1 MRSSLL
7 NDVLE
12 LFWLNESISILVKLV
27 ESLTDALALE
37 ASEHLRELRVGHRVC
52 LLAAA
57 NVKLDPF
64 GLPVE
69 WKRALIHVRLHYAAE
84 VVPSDKALVISVEE
98 TESHVI
104 FGIWLSEEVL
114 VRRELSDSEALRRP
128 VSGRDA
134 EKDAKLFALNLV
146 LCFPRNSSV
155 KLEMKCTINM
165 NGQSGL
171 THEIFSALCDNFDEL
186 FRAQDQLSGLLISV
200 RKLLKA
206 RMCVVGEAR

>member
-1 MRSSLL
+1 MT
-7 NDVLE
+7 N
-12 LFWLNESISILVKLV
+12 
-27 ESLTDALALE
+27 ALALE

-69 WKRALIHVRLHYAAE
+69 RKRGLIHVLLHHAAE
-84 VVPSDKALVISVEE
+84 VVPSDKALVIGVEK

-114 VRRELSDSEALRRP
+114 IRREFSDSEALRRP

-134 EKDAKLFALNLV
+134 EKDAKLFALNLM
-146 LCFPRNSSV
+146 L
-155 KLEMKCTINM
+155 
-165 NGQSGL
+165 
-171 THEIFSALCDNFDEL
+171 
-186 FRAQDQLSGLLISV
+186 
-200 RKLLKA
+200 
-206 RMCVVGEAR
+206 